1 MNSGRLLRF
10 GLLEIARMQKKTIQT
25 ESYRTRVGKR
35 RRARTEGR
43 ILEAAVHIFAAK
55 GPDAPTIDDFIKAAG
70 IARGTFY
77 NYFKST
83 RELLTA
89 TSTWLTDDLVESI
102 EKEISAF
109 KDPVVRHGMGMRYW
123 MRKAEED
130 ASWSNF
136 VAAIWFH
143 GGFAEAAPMR
153 NVRLGVKSGA
163 IRCTSLKAGYDLSM
177 GTMRQAM
184 IRMGEEPQLRGR
196 GYGDEIVRS
205 ILVGLSVNS
214 DMITEI
220 MNLPVTHMRRPTR
233 TVA

>member
-1 MNSGRLLRF
+1 
-10 GLLEIARMQKKTIQT
+10 
-25 ESYRTRVGKR
+25 
-35 RRARTEGR
+35 
-43 ILEAAVHIFAAK
+43 VHIFAAK

-83 RELLTA
+83 SELLAA
-89 TSTWLTDDLVESI
+89 TSRWLTDDLVESI

-109 KDPVVRHGMGMRYW
+109 KDPVVRHGMGLRYW

-130 ASWSNF
+130 PPWCSF
-136 VAAIWFH
+136 VAATWFR

-153 NVRLGVKSGA
+153 NMRLGAKSGG
-163 IRCTSLKAGYDLSM
+163 IRCTSVKAAYDLSM

-196 GYGDEIVRS
+196 GYDDEIVRA
-205 ILVGLSVNS
+205 ILVGLSVEDATIAN
-214 DMITEI
+214 I
-220 MNLPVTHMRRPTR
+220 MKLTVTHMRRPTR

>member
-1 MNSGRLLRF
+1 MR
-10 GLLEIARMQKKTIQT
+10 KTAAFT
-25 ESYRTRVGKR
+25 ESYRTQVGQR
-35 RRARTEGR
+35 RRATTEGR

-83 RELLTA
+83 GELLAA
-89 TSTWLTDDLVESI
+89 TSRWLTDDLVESI
-102 EKEISAF
+102 EKEISVF
-109 KDPVVRHGMGMRYW
+109 KDPVVRHGMGLRYW

-130 ASWSNF
+130 PPWCSF
-136 VAAIWFH
+136 VAATWFR

-153 NVRLGVKSGA
+153 NMRLGAKSGG
-163 IRCTSLKAGYDLSM
+163 IRCTSVKAAYDLSM

-196 GYGDEIVRS
+196 GYDDEIVRT
-205 ILVGLSVNS
+205 ILVGLSVE
-214 DMITEI
+214 DATIATI
-220 MNLPVTHMRRPTR
+220 MNLSVTHMRRPTR